1 VTSTTTPASGQRH
14 VLVLVENMSVPADRR
29 VWAEA
34 RALVS
39 LGYSVTVAC
48 PMGRDREEMQA
59 LDGVTIHRFRH
70 REAGAGPWS
79 YLREYGSALRHLRR
93 LARIVDR
100 ERRVDV
106 VHLCNPPD
114 VLFLAVRRLRQR
126 GARVVFDHHDLVPEL
141 YEARFGRRGGAL
153 YRAAVR
159 FERLT
164 FRAADVVL
172 SPNESYR
179 RIALTRGG
187 KDEEDVFVVRIA
199 PDLERF
205 RPAAPDPGL
214 RRGKRYLIAYA
225 GTIGPQDGVDHALRA
240 LDELGRRRDDWYAVF
255 AGSGDWRDDAIA
267 LAAELGV
274 ADRAEFPGYVED
286 DDLIRLL
293 STADVCLSP
302 EPRNALNDA
311 STMIKVVEY
320 MALATP
326 IVAYD
331 LTETRL
337 SAGEAALYARPN
349 DPGELASSVSR
360 LLDDEDLRRRM
371 GEEGRRRVEEELSWA
386 RSKES
391 LARAYARVLAR

>member
-1 VTSTTTPASGQRH
+1 MYASAERH

-29 VWAEA
+29 VWLEA
-34 RALVS
+34 RALVAA
-39 LGYSVTVAC
+39 GYCVSVVS
-48 PMGRDREEMQA
+48 PMGTARDREAFQA
-59 LDGVTIHRFRH
+59 LDGVDIHRYPP
-70 REAGAGPWS
+70 REAGGGPWS

-93 LARIVDR
+93 LARLVDR

-114 VLFLAVRRLRQR
+114 VLFLTVRRLRRR

-141 YEARFGRRGGAL
+141 YEARFGRRGGSL

-179 RIALTRGG
+179 RIALARGG

-214 RRGKRYLIAYA
+214 RRGKRHLIAYA
-225 GTIGPQDGVDHALRA
+225 GTIGPQDGVDRALHALDALGHRRA
-240 LDELGRRRDDWYAVF
+240 DWCAAF
-255 AGSGDWRDDAIA
+255 AGSGDSRDEAIA
-267 LAAELGV
+267 LARDLGL
-274 ADRAEFPGYVED
+274 ADRVEFPGYLD
-286 DDLIRLL
+286 DPDLIRLL
-293 STADVCLSP
+293 SSADVCLSP
-302 EPRNALNDA
+302 EPKNPLNEA

-320 MALATP
+320 MALAKP
-326 IVAYD
+326 IVAFD
-331 LTETRL
+331 LPETRF
-337 SAGEAALYARPN
+337 SAGDAALYARPN
-349 DPGELASSVSR
+349 DTAELAACIDR
-360 LLDDEDLRRRM
+360 LLDDEALRRRM
-371 GEEGRRRVEEELSWA
+371 GEEGRRRVEDELSWA
-386 RSKES
+386 RSVES
-391 LARAYARVLAR
+391 LGLAYSRALNR